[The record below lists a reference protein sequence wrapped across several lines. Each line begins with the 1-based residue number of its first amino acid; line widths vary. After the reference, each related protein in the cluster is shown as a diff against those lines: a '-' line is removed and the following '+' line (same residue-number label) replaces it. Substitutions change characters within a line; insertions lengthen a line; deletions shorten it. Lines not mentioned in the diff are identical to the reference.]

1 VIFPGVLGIA
11 IPFRP
16 RFLAHVALLH
26 ASLLLRVASDL
37 AGWDAG
43 RRAGGLLNALAILL
57 FLASTA
63 AAAGRA
69 GR

>member
-1 VIFPGVLGIA
+1 VIFPAVLGVA

-26 ASLLLRVASDL
+26 AGLLLRVGSDL
-37 AGWDAG
+37 AGFEAG

-57 FLASTA
+57 FLESTA
-63 AAAGRA
+63 AAAAQGR
-69 GR
+69 R